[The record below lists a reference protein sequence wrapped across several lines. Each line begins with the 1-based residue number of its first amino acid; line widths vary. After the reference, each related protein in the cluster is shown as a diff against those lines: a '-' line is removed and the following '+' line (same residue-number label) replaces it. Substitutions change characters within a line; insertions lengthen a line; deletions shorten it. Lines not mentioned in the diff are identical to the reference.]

1 MPGGYDIICG
11 GGSPVTVLPGTPG
24 KDGEPGA
31 PGKDGAPGTAVTG
44 ACTGAQVAGG
54 IAITCNGEFVG
65 IVSDGAAG
73 PQGPAGPAGPGG
85 GTGPGGVCSAEPY
98 QVNNNDKGLKLDCGD
113 RIANFITCPKETNL
127 IEKDTDVLFCN
138 AAGYVGQSAAIRC
151 NGSLFDVN
159 TQFCQ
164 RVTSSGAFHV
174 TYHPT
179 DTTTYQKENQ
189 AGVTSTI
196 KPLCGFGGTTWVGTS
211 PNYSGITI
219 VADPNGYYDATKRC
233 VRNLVIDTTTVTRY
247 NAAGAIII
255 TGTAAFTSPTAGGA
269 NDIDPDAPWSTSWK
283 VLDSGT
289 CFITPSAANGY
300 DVGLKQAGCTFYA
313 AESAPYTKCPTNDAL
328 SVDDVKCVLR
338 DVCLY
343 HSTIDNT
350 CIVKEGVSTV
360 GVRGKATLI
369 SSGALSDVNFDAGAD
384 QAGIYTR
391 DPLVNKWSKR
401 CSTAT
406 RNSYYAVNDQFL
418 VSRASFLALNTAAG
432 GGTAVSTAIETQPIC
447 AAPAHGAVG
456 DPDYEPAIP
465 VVAFELAFACLRGT
479 LSVDDPKNDGTEWNK
494 PLYCKGT
501 TAAIPATPCTIA
513 GGTTVGAECVHNTAN
528 TITACNATSLGVAT
542 AVFSSAVADRCIL
555 TVSSGT
561 AISST
566 DCSSTV
572 SSSDITN
579 GVGTWTT
586 RTIAGAASGECI
598 LTVSSGTA
606 ISSTDCGST
615 VSSSDITNGVG
626 TWGTAAAAKCV
637 ITP

>member
-1 MPGGYDIICG
+1 MNRVLFKAAAIVNIAAAALIYVACSGDDGKDGANGAGCLAQTNTVSGGYDIVCG
-11 GGSPVTVLPGTPG
+11 GVVYGNI
-24 KDGEPGA
+24 KDGA
-31 PGKDGAPGTAVTG
+31 PGPAGPPGTAVTG
-44 ACTGAQVAGG
+44 ACTGAPVPTG
-54 IAITCNGEFVG
+54 IQITCNGEVVG
-65 IVSDGAAG
+65 IVTNGEPGPAG
-73 PQGPAGPAGPGG
+73 PQGPAGGTGPGG
-85 GTGPGGVCSAEPY
+85 GTCSAEPY

-164 RVTSSGAFHV
+164 RVTSAGTFHV
-174 TYHPT
+174 AYHPT
-179 DTTTYQKENQ
+179 DTTTYQKEGQ

-196 KPLCGFGGTTWVGTS
+196 KPLCGFSGTNFVGTA

-219 VADPNGYYDATKRC
+219 VPDPSGYYDATKRC
-233 VRNLVIDTTTVTRY
+233 VRNLVIDTATVIRY
-247 NAAGAIII
+247 NAAGSVIT
-255 TGTAAFTSPTAGGA
+255 TGTAAFTSPAAGGA

-289 CFITPSAANGY
+289 CFITPGTDNGY

-313 AESAPYTKCPTNDAL
+313 AEITPYTKCPTNDAL

-338 DVCLY
+338 NVCLY

-360 GVRGKATLI
+360 GVRGKATLT
-369 SSGALSDVNFDAGAD
+369 SGGALSAVDFDANTD

-418 VSRASFLALNTAAG
+418 VSRASFLSLNTAAG
-432 GGTAVSTAIETQPIC
+432 GGTGVTTAIETQPIC
-447 AAPAHGAVG
+447 AAPAHGVST
-456 DPDYEPAIP
+456 DPDYEAAIP

-501 TAAIPATPCTIA
+501 NPAIPATPCTIA
-513 GGTTVGAECVHNTAN
+513 GGTTVGAECVHSTAN
-528 TITACNATSLGVAT
+528 TSAACNAAALGVTA
-542 AVFSSAVADRCIL
+542 AVFSSAVVDRCIL

-566 DCSSTV
+566 DCASTV
-572 SSSDITN
+572 SGSDIAN
-579 GVGTWTT
+579 GVGTWTS
-586 RTIAGAASGECI
+586 AA
-598 LTVSSGTA
+598 
-606 ISSTDCGST
+606 
-615 VSSSDITNGVG
+615 N
-626 TWGTAAAAKCV
+626 AKCV